1 MTSSYRKTKKPTF
14 GRNEH
19 HVFADRCKQ
28 PVDDFRRGDGLPL
41 AFNRSPRLRLT
52 ERILRKFQ
60 LGSRDKFGR
69 KRKQS
74 LRVTLAPLD
83 LARETLMTALDAGRV
98 CLCCKKGNVR
108 RHTQLRKDAHVG
120 SHCDGGFATLGR
132 TERRARNAKLARKA
146 QRCQSAG
153 TAHRRQPLAE
163 LAQQFTGRR
172 GIKFDRS
179 RHAVQLFNRSTFNA
193 RDSAPLPGPSRS
205 SGLVP
210 SRRRWGTARPRLE
223 ARSQLELSS
232 EWLDNANVP
241 SLSRGS
247 SALDLAWPSHLAY
260 PGLQVELEL
269 RLSEFAAAALA
280 CEIVC
285 FVLGRAAHSFEI
297 GQATFGPRG
306 HRGVVPEPARL
317 RRPTVQGDRYRTADG
332 AIRWLGSTDASV
344 QARSRF
350 TAARSA
356 ACEFAQNLIERPK
369 LHCAEASFPFTL
381 DRPDRLALDACDFPA
396 LRCE

>member
-1 MTSSYRKTKKPTF
+1 MYAVTPRSWFQRTIIPKPSPAEQCRTSKAATLALHLWYQSAASRIHTVSVVLWLAVDHVGRRFVVADGADGCPTRPVKARRFGNSARWWMSAIRSTSARPLISTARKSVLLEIAACPHRMTSSYRKTKKPTF
-14 GRNEH
+14 GRHEH

-83 LARETLMTALDAGRV
+83 LARETLVTAHDAGRV
-98 CLCCKKGNVR
+98 FCLCCEKGNVR

-210 SRRRWGTARPRLE
+210 SRRRWGLY
-223 ARSQLELSS
+223 
-232 EWLDNANVP
+232 
-241 SLSRGS
+241 
-247 SALDLAWPSHLAY
+247 DLH
-260 PGLQVELEL
+260 
-269 RLSEFAAAALA
+269 
-280 CEIVC
+280 
-285 FVLGRAAHSFEI
+285 
-297 GQATFGPRG
+297 
-306 HRGVVPEPARL
+306 
-317 RRPTVQGDRYRTADG
+317 
-332 AIRWLGSTDASV
+332 
-344 QARSRF
+344 
-350 TAARSA
+350 
-356 ACEFAQNLIERPK
+356 
-369 LHCAEASFPFTL
+369 
-381 DRPDRLALDACDFPA
+381 
-396 LRCE
+396 